1 MASVANIFQ
10 SLTGPGSQGAGINP
24 IHSGQ
29 QPAELFASLLAA
41 IGHETGAPDA
51 AQSENSTNTGGQ
63 VSGNDAAA
71 TPHPFAWTSAGP
83 IAGQGANSPLATPPG
98 ETVKPLEGHGPILGQ
113 VAPAPGQSDAD
124 GQEDLIANAASPTR
138 DPSALPVQIGLEA
151 NGQNASIEAPIAAD
165 QAEAVGEIVKDNT
178 TGEKPAIPFATQS
191 DARPSNAADHPDT
204 GKGQHR
210 RPTEAEPVRL
220 TGLDRASERVGDG
233 AGRTGLDVAHRAI
246 GGNTGAAP
254 SNGENPGKSEQI
266 DFQSKRLAQVI
277 PPHALGRQANGANAD
292 STKTFGAPTPE
303 QAVTSQTSMGNGS
316 TFAPNRSQ
324 NAINLGIHDGVLAIQ
339 NGGDIEALA
348 PMGRDI
354 ASQGIQFR
362 GLASP
367 VVSQPQA
374 PQVPLNA
381 LAVHIAQQAQAGA
394 KRFDIRLDPPEL
406 GRLEIRLDVAR
417 DGRATTHLV
426 VERAET
432 LDLLQRDARSLERAL
447 QNAGLDTSK
456 DGLTFSLKDQQTG
469 GNGPR
474 ESDTPGMN
482 KVAGESQ
489 VTDANDDGAEPLD
502 GWQNRYRSYVAS
514 DRVDIRI

>member
-29 QPAELFASLLAA
+29 QPAGLFASLLAA
-41 IGHETGAPDA
+41 IGHETVAPDT
-51 AQSENSTNTGGQ
+51 AQSDNSANTGGQ
-63 VSGNDAAA
+63 VSGNIATT
-71 TPHPFAWTSAGP
+71 TPHPFASTSANP
-83 IAGQGANSPLATPPG
+83 VAGQGVNSSLATPPG
-98 ETVKPLEGHGPILGQ
+98 ETVKPPEGHGPILGQ
-113 VAPAPGQSDAD
+113 GGLALGQSDAD
-124 GQEDLIANAASPTR
+124 GQGNLIANAASPTR
-138 DPSALPVQIGLEA
+138 DPSALRVQIGLDA
-151 NGQNASIEAPIAAD
+151 NGQNASIEAPIAAN
-165 QAEAVGEIVKDNT
+165 QAEAVGEIVKDNA
-178 TGEKPAIPFATQS
+178 TGEKAASPFATQS
-191 DARPSNAADHPDT
+191 NAADHTDT
-204 GKGQHR
+204 GKGQHG
-210 RPTEAEPVRL
+210 RPTEAEAARL
-220 TGLDRASERVGDG
+220 TGLDRASERVGEG
-233 AGRTGLDVAHRAI
+233 AGRTGLDVARKAI

-266 DFQSKRLAQVI
+266 DVQTKRAAQVI
-277 PPHALGRQANGANAD
+277 PPHALGRHVNGANAD
-292 STKTFGAPTPE
+292 STRAFGAPTPE
-303 QAVTSQTSMGNGS
+303 QAVASQTSMGNGS

-339 NGGDIEALA
+339 TGSDIEPLA

-354 ASQGIQFR
+354 SSQGIQFR
-362 GLASP
+362 GLVSP

-447 QNAGLDTSK
+447 QSAGLDTSK

-469 GNGPR
+469 GNGTR
-474 ESDTPGMN
+474 QNDTPGMD

-489 VTDANDDGAEPLD
+489 VTDANDDGAESGD
-502 GWQNRYRSYVAS
+502 GLHERYRSYIAS